1 MKPRMK
7 SDQWGLS
14 VGRQFRLLIDLFIDN
29 NIIRFMLGVINYPR
43 SPGSEASLFLGGTRG
58 RWARGLVP
66 VSSDGSRRVTFSNSS
81 GMSDQQLKST
91 MLGYSW
97 SGILL

>member
-43 SPGSEASLFLGGTRG
+43 SRRFRRLPTQGLEAG
-58 RWARGLVP
+58 GLV
-66 VSSDGSRRVTFSNSS
+66 GWSR
-81 GMSDQQLKST
+81 
-91 MLGYSW
+91 
-97 SGILL
+97 